1 MFKIKLLTLFL
12 VSIFLFSCSKK
23 VDLKRKY
30 NVDVVAGQNNFSYQN
45 TLIQY
50 LDSMKLYSTTN
61 NNYVIQISPNI
72 NQSVFITDIDKTSD
86 RKKITLSATYNI
98 LKKLKSLNVECNVF
112 SQTYKRSSTYLF
124 ASGEFNQSNV
134 AADEEITQNLI
145 NLITND
151 FIDDLLQ
158 LDKRESCTLKN

>member
-12 VSIFLFSCSKK
+12 ISLFLINCSKK
-23 VDLKRKY
+23 VDLKKQY
-30 NVDVVAGQNNFSYQN
+30 NVDIVSGQNNFSYQN

-50 LDSMKLYSTTN
+50 LDSMKLYSNTN
-61 NNYVIQISPNI
+61 NNYVIQISPNLS
-72 NQSVFITDIDKTSD
+72 QSVFITNIDKTSD
-86 RKKITLSATYNI
+86 RNKISLSVTYNVFKI
-98 LKKLKSLNVECNVF
+98 LKSLNVKCNVF
-112 SQTYKRSSTYLF
+112 SQNYKRSSAYLF
-124 ASGEFNQSNV
+124 ASGEFNQSNI

-158 LDKRESCTLKN
+158 LNKRESCTFKN

>member
-23 VDLKRKY
+23 VDLKKQY

-72 NQSVFITDIDKTSD
+72 NQSVFITNIDKTSD

-98 LKKLKSLNVECNVF
+98 LKN
-112 SQTYKRSSTYLF
+112 
-124 ASGEFNQSNV
+124 
-134 AADEEITQNLI
+134 
-145 NLITND
+145 
-151 FIDDLLQ
+151 
-158 LDKRESCTLKN
+158 